1 MRPIPATDQILHEDT
16 LLAFTQF
23 GLDRKLWDWENVQ
36 LDKPI
41 LDMGPGTK
49 RVLYDEAGFIDP
61 KYDPIPQYDI
71 RQLEYPEYDFD
82 LEGSLDEFE
91 DNSVGGII
99 AVNVLEHLWDPRI
112 VLAECARVLA
122 PGAPM
127 NICVPHA
134 NSISYYQ
141 DLDHKTP
148 FVLDTW
154 DNWLYSPY
162 YEKGRPRPDLRVGVN
177 ILWGFKE
184 DNLAIYTQ
192 LIKEKK

>member
-1 MRPIPATDQILHEDT
+1 MRPIPATDQVLHEDT

-23 GLDRKLWDWENVQ
+23 GLDRQLKDWQ
-36 LDKPI
+36 PMDYSRPI
-41 LDMGPGTK
+41 LDLGPGTK
-49 RVLYDEAGFIDP
+49 RVVLDKMSDGYRTVLP
-61 KYDPIPQYDI
+61 KVWQLEWPQYD
-71 RQLEYPEYDFD
+71 FD
-82 LEGSLDEFE
+82 QPGSLDEFE
-91 DNSVGGII
+91 DDSVGGIV
-99 AVNVLEHLWDPRI
+99 AVNVLEHLHDPRI
-112 VLAECARVLA
+112 VLTECARVLA

-134 NSISYYQ
+134 QSISYFQ

-162 YEKGRPRPDLRVGVN
+162 YEKGRPRPALRVGVN

-192 LIKEKK
+192 LIKEEK